1 MLSRISGTLGLHT
14 YLDDLWQR
22 TDKFQ
27 FILRGKPQL
36 PWPFSFDSQLAS
48 LDRLMLNLKFLVLAF
63 KNFGSSKT
71 ACLVLSFFFFCTFLY
86 VSVTSLQPFTYSHL
100 LQTSPLLLLCC
111 PNLCTDFL
119 NSASCCDA
127 HRQKAK
133 YKCLD

>member
-1 MLSRISGTLGLHT
+1 MCTVSMERFMLSRISGTLGLHT

-71 ACLVLSFFFFCTFLY
+71 ACLVLSFFFSAPFSM
-86 VSVTSLQPFTYSHL
+86 SVLPAFNHSLIHTSYKHL
-100 LQTSPLLLLCC
+100 LSCFSAALIYALTS
-111 PNLCTDFL
+111 
-119 NSASCCDA
+119 
-127 HRQKAK
+127 
-133 YKCLD
+133 